1 MKKTDC
7 AQSKEESSG
16 AKSNDNMIET
26 ISLDKQN
33 AVIERF
39 DSDSVVDNRV
49 SKHFVDK
56 VITWIAI
63 IMSVYHIIASLSGRI
78 PVLQHR
84 STHLAFVL
92 LLCFIVYPM
101 NKKLKGRQ
109 TILDYALAAIGAL
122 SGIYVALNYSTI
134 IYRSGTP
141 LLIDQIAF
149 IVCSL
154 CIFLAVQ
161 RSVGKTL
168 IVLPLVFLLYA
179 YFGYLLPGFLRHKGV
194 SIARLTSHLFLG
206 TEGIFGVSLGTCA
219 TYIIVFVIFAA
230 FLERSGLGALI
241 NDLAMALTGW
251 TVGGPAKMAVLS
263 SALFG
268 TISGSAVANVV
279 STGAF
284 TIPMMKKC
292 GYNKEFAGGVEAV
305 SSTGGQLMP
314 PIMGAAA
321 FIMADTMGVSYL
333 MIAKAAIIPVF
344 LYYLSIF
351 IAVHLRAKKL
361 GLKGV
366 SRENLPKFR
375 LVIRERGHLL
385 IPFLAVVVML
395 MLGYTAL
402 FTGTLGIL
410 LVILFS
416 ALRKNTRMSFRDI
429 LWALEKG
436 ATRSLSVCISCA
448 SVGIIVGI
456 FTLTGLS
463 STLGMFIL
471 KVGQDSMILSL
482 ILVMF
487 LSILLGMGLPT
498 VAVYILLAS
507 VAVPVLVRL
516 GVNTLSAH
524 FFVFYFGL
532 MAGLTPPVAV
542 TSYAAAGMAD
552 SNPTKTALAGLKL
565 AAVGFIVPF
574 LFAIAPELLFAPGT
588 EILSSLYNGLMA
600 ILGVSLMAVA
610 IEGFMI
616 SELGTWVRVMAG
628 VASILLILP
637 EPITDVIG
645 IFILGFLFLKQK
657 HTSHQKLD
665 TSSAE
670 SE

>member
-1 MKKTDC
+1 MKRIEH
-7 AQSKEESSG
+7 AQSKANISCAEG
-16 AKSNDNMIET
+16 NDKTIET
-26 ISLDKQN
+26 IGLDKQN
-33 AVIERF
+33 AIAEIF
-39 DSDSVVDNRV
+39 DSDSVVDNRT
-49 SKHFVDK
+49 SKHFVDRI
-56 VITWIAI
+56 ITWTAI
-63 IMSVYHIIASLSGRI
+63 IMSVYHIIAGISGRV
-78 PVLQHR
+78 PTLQHR
-84 STHLAFVL
+84 SIHLAFVL
-92 LLCFIVYPM
+92 FLCFMVYPM
-101 NKKLKGRQ
+101 NKKLKGRH
-109 TILDYALAAIGAL
+109 TFLDYALAVIGAS
-122 SGIYVALNYSTI
+122 SGVYIALNYSAI

-141 LLIDQIAF
+141 LLYDQIVF
-149 IVCSL
+149 VVCVL

-168 IVLPLVFLLYA
+168 IVLPLLFLLYA
-179 YFGYLLPGFLRHKGV
+179 YFGYVMPGFLRHKGM

-251 TVGGPAKMAVLS
+251 TIGGPAKMAVLS

-292 GYNKEFAGGVEAV
+292 GYKSEFAGGVEAV

-314 PIMGAAA
+314 PVMGAAA

-333 MIAKAAIIPVF
+333 VIARAAIIPVF
-344 LYYLSIF
+344 LYYLAIYV
-351 IAVHLRAKKL
+351 AVHLRAKKL

-366 SRENLPKFR
+366 SRESLPNLRNVLK
-375 LVIRERGHLL
+375 ERGHLL
-385 IPFLAVVVML
+385 IPFLAVIVML
-395 MLGYTAL
+395 VLGYTAL
-402 FTGTLGIL
+402 FTGTFGIL
-410 LVILFS
+410 LVIIFS
-416 ALRKNTRMSFRDI
+416 ALRKNTRMSIRDI

-471 KVGQDSMILSL
+471 KVGQNSMLLSL

-516 GVNTLSAH
+516 GINTLSAH

-552 SNPTKTALAGLKL
+552 ANPAKTALAGLKL

-574 LFAIAPELLFAPGT
+574 LFAIAPDMLFAPGT
-588 EILSSLYNGLMA
+588 QVLSSLYNGAMA
-600 ILGVSLMAVA
+600 VIGVSLMAVA
-610 IEGFMI
+610 IEGFMFDQLAVW
-616 SELGTWVRVMAG
+616 ERFLAG
-628 VASILLILP
+628 AASILLILP

-645 IFILGFLFLKQK
+645 LVFLGFLFVRQK
-657 HTSHQKLD
+657 RATRQKAG
-665 TSSAE
+665 SFAE
-670 SE
+670 RRE